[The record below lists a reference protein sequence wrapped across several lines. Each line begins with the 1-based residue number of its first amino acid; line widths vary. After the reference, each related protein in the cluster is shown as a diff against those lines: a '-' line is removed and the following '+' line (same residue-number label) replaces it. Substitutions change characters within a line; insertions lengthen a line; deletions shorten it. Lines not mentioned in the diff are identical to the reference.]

1 MVMRESPK
9 SVGKRIRE
17 YARAAHE
24 EELRRA
30 LVPLA
35 AKFDEWRTGSLSSDE
50 LSNAIHVFH
59 DGPSRELFKFY
70 NQPALLDSAV
80 AYAIVRGVLDE
91 SRIEPALLEALAPT
105 MRSYRERS

>member
-1 MVMRESPK
+1 VKEYSK
-9 SVGKRIRE
+9 SVARDIRQ

-30 LVPLA
+30 LEPLA
-35 AKFDEWRTGSLSSDE
+35 AKFDEWQAGSLSSGE
-50 LSNAIHVFH
+50 LSDAIHVFH

-70 NQPALLDSAV
+70 AQPALLDSAV

-91 SRIEPALLEALAPT
+91 SKIDPAVLEALAPLI
-105 MRSYRERS
+105 RIYRERS

>member
-1 MVMRESPK
+1 MREYSK
-9 SVGKRIRE
+9 SVARYIRQ

-30 LVPLA
+30 LEPLA
-35 AKFDEWRTGSLSSDE
+35 AKFDEWRAGSLSSDE

-70 NQPALLDSAV
+70 TQPALLDSAV
-80 AYAIVRGVLDE
+80 AYAIVKGVLDQATL
-91 SRIEPALLEALAPT
+91 EPAVLKALAPLIRT
-105 MRSYRERS
+105 YRATS